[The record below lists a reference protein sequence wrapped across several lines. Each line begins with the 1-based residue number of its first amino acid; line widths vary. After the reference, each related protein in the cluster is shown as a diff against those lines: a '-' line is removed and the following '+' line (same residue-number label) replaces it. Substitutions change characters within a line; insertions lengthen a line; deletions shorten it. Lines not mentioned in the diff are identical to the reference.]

1 MQFIFGLLVI
11 FALVG
16 FVAGCV
22 LFLKKD
28 KRTEGKRLA
37 RNSFIFLAAV
47 VIVGMFFEKNEKT
60 EQLTA
65 QDSEPQSLSDK
76 SEPTIKDNDVAP
88 SAPPKGAINP
98 NFDPAK
104 NMKRITDYLKTEKI
118 QWKASGGNICIADNY
133 CAIDIGATKVEA
145 IGGNIKVW
153 LSNNVSTVNYMT
165 VCSSVLSGLSS
176 LTKGQT
182 QNYVAQ
188 AFAEG
193 ARGNQAKFKIGEVD
207 MTIKARNDS
216 RLECNFFRM
225 TK

>member
-76 SEPTIKDNDVAP
+76 SEPTIKDNDGALSVP
-88 SAPPKGAINP
+88 QKEAINP

-104 NMKRITDYLKTEKI
+104 NMKRITDYLKTEKV
-118 QWKASGGNICIADNY
+118 QWKASGAKICIADSY

-153 LSNNVSTVNYMT
+153 LSNDVSTVNYMT
-165 VCSSVLSGLSS
+165 VCASVLSGLSS

-193 ARGNQAKFKIGEVD
+193 AHGNQTKFKIGEVD

-216 RLECNFFRM
+216 RLECSFFKM